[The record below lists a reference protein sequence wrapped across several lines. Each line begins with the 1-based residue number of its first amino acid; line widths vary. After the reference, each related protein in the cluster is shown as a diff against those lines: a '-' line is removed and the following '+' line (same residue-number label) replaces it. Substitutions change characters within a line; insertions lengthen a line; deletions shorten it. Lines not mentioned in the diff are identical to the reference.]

1 MSLDAIQIV
10 SQEPNAQPRESRAI
24 DPASGRLLGTLT
36 RTQPGEVAEVVRQVA
51 GVQPLWAL
59 LRLEDRARYMRRMA
73 QAIIDE
79 VDDLRETIAREQGR
93 PRTEVAA
100 LELLVAIDALKWVAQ
115 EGASVL
121 GGRRVGVHRSLFLTK
136 RARIAY
142 EPYGVVGV
150 IGAGS
155 APFAQPLGQIAGA
168 LLAGN
173 GVVFKPALRAG
184 LAGERIARVLARA
197 GLPEGLVRIVHGG
210 AEVGLE
216 LARAPVDKILFTGSP
231 STGREVAGEC
241 VSHEKE
247 VTVELGGKDA
257 MLVLSDA
264 HVARA
269 AAGALW
275 AGCAGAGQARGA
287 VERIYAA
294 PEIAER
300 LVARLVAGARAL
312 TVGDPSDPRV
322 QVGPLA
328 SARRLAHV
336 HELVEEAL
344 AQGATLH
351 CGGPVEPVDLVGL
364 ASSGSTVTEQAM
376 ASGGTDHDGTAAR
389 AGAFYAP
396 AVLTG
401 VTHEMRVMREPVG
414 GPVLAIMSFDSVS
427 EAIAMANDS
436 PYGLGASVWTAD
448 RYRGMRVAREL
459 DAGMVWLND
468 HLPSPAVSRGPWGA
482 AAGSGLGRT
491 LGEAGLRACAQEKL
505 ITWDPSGVRG
515 LWWGPYDEISARAA
529 QTATRLRSTRDTDP
543 EQALRQGGRALA
555 HVGLRALGRR

>member
-1 MSLDAIQIV
+1 MSLDTTELNV
-10 SQEPNAQPRESRAI
+10 S
-24 DPASGRLLGTLT
+24 
-36 RTQPGEVAEVVRQVA
+36 EVVAQVA
-51 GVQPLWAL
+51 KVQPLWAL

-73 QAIIDE
+73 QAIVDE
-79 VDDLRETIAREQGR
+79 LDELREAIASEQSR
-93 PRTEVAA
+93 PRTEVAT
-100 LELLVAIDALKWVAQ
+100 LELLVAIDALKWVAHD
-115 EGASVL
+115 GARVL
-121 GGRRVGVHRSLFLTK
+121 GGHRVGVHRSLSLTK

-173 GVVFKPALRAG
+173 GVVFKPAERASI
-184 LAGERIARVLARA
+184 AGERIARVLARA
-197 GLPEGLVRIVHGG
+197 GLPEGLVRVVHGG
-210 AEVGLE
+210 ADVGLE
-216 LARAPVDKILFTGSP
+216 LARAPVDKLLFTGSP
-231 STGREVAGEC
+231 ATGRAVAREC
-241 VSHEKE
+241 VSEEKE

-257 MLVLSDA
+257 MLVLADA

-269 AAGALW
+269 ATGALW

-294 PEIAER
+294 PEVTER
-300 LVARLVAGARAL
+300 LVERLVAGARAM

-322 QVGPLA
+322 QIGPLA
-328 SARRLAHV
+328 SERRLAHV
-336 HELVEEAL
+336 RELVEEAV

-351 CGGPVEPVDLVGL
+351 CGGPLDPDLPRL
-364 ASSGSTVTEQAM
+364 AAAPTTGRRPARGAGDDAETGS
-376 ASGGTDHDGTAAR
+376 
-389 AGAFYAP
+389 AFYAP

-401 VTHEMRVMREPVG
+401 VTHEMRLMREPVG
-414 GPVLAIMSFDSVS
+414 GPVLAVMTVGSVS
-427 EAIAMANDS
+427 EAIALANDS

-448 RYRGMRVAREL
+448 RYRGMRIAREL

-515 LWWGPYDEISARAA
+515 LWWGPYDELSASAARAA
-529 QTATRLRSTRDTDP
+529 AKLRSTRESDR
-543 EQALRQGGRALA
+543 EQVWRQGGVALA
-555 HVGLRALGRR
+555 RVGLRALRHRS

>member
-1 MSLDAIQIV
+1 MIVDATEPDV
-10 SQEPNAQPRESRAI
+10 S
-24 DPASGRLLGTLT
+24 
-36 RTQPGEVAEVVRQVA
+36 EVVAQVA
-51 GVQPLWAL
+51 KVQPLWAL

-73 QAIIDE
+73 QAIVDE
-79 VDDLRETIAREQGR
+79 LDELRETIADEQQR
-93 PRTEVAA
+93 PRTEVAT
-100 LELLVAIDALKWVAQ
+100 LELLVAIDALKWVAHD
-115 EGASVL
+115 GARVL
-121 GGRRVGVHRSLFLTK
+121 GGRRVGVHRSLSLTK

-173 GVVFKPALRAG
+173 GVVFKPAPRAST
-184 LAGERIARVLARA
+184 AAERIARVLARA
-197 GLPEGLVRIVHGG
+197 GLPEGLVRVVHGG
-210 AEVGLE
+210 ADVGLD
-216 LARAPVDKILFTGSP
+216 LARAPVDKLLFTGSP
-231 STGREVAGEC
+231 TTGRAVAREC
-241 VSHEKE
+241 VSQEKE

-257 MLVLSDA
+257 MLVLADA

-294 PEIAER
+294 PEVAER
-300 LVARLVAGARAL
+300 LVTRLVAGARAM
-312 TVGDPSDPRV
+312 TVGDPSDPCV
-322 QVGPLA
+322 QIGPLA
-328 SARRLAHV
+328 SERRLAHV
-336 HELVEEAL
+336 RELVEEAV

-351 CGGPVEPVDLVGL
+351 CGGPVPPEDLVGL
-364 ASSGSTVTEQAM
+364 APAKSSERVRDETNLGLGAGT
-376 ASGGTDHDGTAAR
+376 GGTEAAQSP
-389 AGAFYAP
+389 GAFYAP

-401 VTHEMRVMREPVG
+401 VTHEMRLMREPIG
-414 GPVLAIMSFDSVS
+414 GPVLAVMTVGSVS
-427 EAIAMANDS
+427 EAIALANDS

-448 RYRGMRVAREL
+448 RYRGMRIAREL

-468 HLPSPAVSRGPWGA
+468 HLPSPAISRGPWGA

-515 LWWGPYDEISARAA
+515 LWWGPYDELSGNATRAA
-529 QTATRLRSTRDTDP
+529 AKLRSTRESDR
-543 EQALRQGGRALA
+543 EQAWRQGGVALA
-555 HVGLRALGRR
+555 RVGLRALARRS

>member
-1 MSLDAIQIV
+1 MSLDAIELDV
-10 SQEPNAQPRESRAI
+10 S
-24 DPASGRLLGTLT
+24 
-36 RTQPGEVAEVVRQVA
+36 EVVAQVA
-51 GVQPLWAL
+51 KVQPLWAL

-73 QAIIDE
+73 QAIVDE
-79 VDDLRETIAREQGR
+79 LDELRETIAAEQAR
-93 PRTEVAA
+93 PRTEVAT
-100 LELLVAIDALKWVAQ
+100 LELLVAIDALKWVAHD
-115 EGASVL
+115 GASVL
-121 GGRRVGVHRSLFLTK
+121 GGRRVGVHRSLSLTK

-173 GVVFKPALRAG
+173 GVVFKPAERATI
-184 LAGERIARVLARA
+184 AGERIARVLARA
-197 GLPEGLVRIVHGG
+197 GLPEGLVRVVHGG

-216 LARAPVDKILFTGSP
+216 LARAPVDKLLFTGSP
-231 STGREVAGEC
+231 TTGRAVAREC
-241 VSHEKE
+241 VSQEKE

-257 MLVLSDA
+257 MLVLADA

-269 AAGALW
+269 ASAALW

-294 PEIAER
+294 PEVTER
-300 LVARLVAGARAL
+300 LVQRLVAGARGM

-322 QVGPLA
+322 QIGPLA
-328 SARRLAHV
+328 SERRLAHV
-336 HELVEEAL
+336 HELVEEAV

-351 CGGPVEPVDLVGL
+351 CGGPLEAP
-364 ASSGSTVTEQAM
+364 
-376 ASGGTDHDGTAAR
+376 
-389 AGAFYAP
+389 FYAP

-401 VTHEMRVMREPVG
+401 VTHEMRLMREPIG
-414 GPVLAIMSFDSVS
+414 GPVLAVMTVGSVS
-427 EAIAMANDS
+427 EAIALANDT

-448 RYRGMRVAREL
+448 RYRGMRIAREL

-505 ITWDPSGVRG
+505 ITWDPPGVRG
-515 LWWGPYDEISARAA
+515 LWWGPYDELSAGAARAA
-529 QTATRLRSTRDTDP
+529 AKLRSTRESDR
-543 EQALRQGGRALA
+543 EEAWRKGGAALA
-555 HVGLRALGRR
+555 RIGLRALGRR

>member
-1 MSLDAIQIV
+1 MSLDAIETDALDLLAAPHTI
-10 SQEPNAQPRESRAI
+10 PAL
-24 DPASGRLLGTLT
+24 DPATGMVFDKLAATL
-36 RTQPGEVAEVVRQVA
+36 PSDVADIVAQVA
-51 GVQPLWAL
+51 RVQPLWAL
-59 LRLEDRARYMRRMA
+59 LRLQDRARYMRRMA
-73 QAIIDE
+73 QAIVDE
-79 VDDLRETIAREQGR
+79 LDELRETIAREQGR
-93 PRTEVAA
+93 PRTEVAT

-115 EGASVL
+115 DGASVL
-121 GGRRVGVHRSLFLTK
+121 GGRRVGVHRSLSLTK

-173 GVVFKPALRAG
+173 GVVFKPALRACV
-184 LAGERIARVLARA
+184 AGERIARVLARA
-197 GLPEGLVRIVHGG
+197 GLPEGLVRVINGG
-210 AEVGLE
+210 ADVGLE
-216 LARAPVDKILFTGSP
+216 LARAPVDKLLFTGSP
-231 STGREVAGEC
+231 ATGRAVAREC
-241 VSHEKE
+241 VSQEKE

-257 MLVLSDA
+257 MLVLADA

-269 AAGALW
+269 ASGALW

-294 PEIAER
+294 PEVAER
-300 LVARLVAGARAL
+300 LIARLVSGARAL
-312 TVGDPSDPRV
+312 TVGDPSDPRA

-328 SARRLAHV
+328 SAKRAERV
-336 HELVEEAL
+336 RKLVEEAV

-351 CGGPVEPVDLVGL
+351 CGGTVEPAALVGFGTFEGSSADDTGL
-364 ASSGSTVTEQAM
+364 AGAQS
-376 ASGGTDHDGTAAR
+376 R
-389 AGAFYAP
+389 ADAFYAP

-401 VTHEMRVMREPVG
+401 VTHEMRLMREPLG
-414 GPVLAIMSFDSVS
+414 APVLAVMSVGSVS
-427 EAIAMANDS
+427 EAIALANDS

-448 RYRGMRVAREL
+448 RYRGLRIAREL

-505 ITWDPSGVRG
+505 ITWDPSGSRG
-515 LWWGPYDEISARAA
+515 LWWGPYDELSARAA
-529 QTATRLRSTRDTDP
+529 RAAAQLRSTR
-543 EQALRQGGRALA
+543 EGEREHAWRHGALA
-555 HVGLRALGRR
+555 LARVSARAFGRRS

>member
-1 MSLDAIQIV
+1 MSLDAIDMET
-10 SQEPNAQPRESRAI
+10 SAHPAPAPFPLYAL
-24 DPASGRLLGTLT
+24 DPASGEALGTLLT
-36 RTQPGEVAEVVRQVA
+36 TPSSAVIDVVAQVA
-51 GVQPLWAL
+51 KVQPLWAL

-73 QAIIDE
+73 QAIVDE
-79 VDDLRETIAREQGR
+79 LDELRETIAREQGR

-115 EGASVL
+115 DGASVL
-121 GGRRVGVHRSLFLTK
+121 GARRVGVHRSLSLTK

-173 GVVFKPALRAG
+173 GVVFKPAMRAA
-184 LAGERIARVLARA
+184 LTSERIARVLARA
-197 GLPEGLVRIVHGG
+197 GLPEGLVRVIHGG
-210 AEVGLE
+210 PDVGLE
-216 LARAPVDKILFTGSP
+216 LARAPLDKLLFTGSP
-231 STGREVAGEC
+231 AVGRAVAREC

-257 MLVLSDA
+257 MLVLADA

-269 AAGALW
+269 ASGALW

-287 VERIYAA
+287 LERIYVA
-294 PEIAER
+294 PEVAER
-300 LVARLVAGARAL
+300 LVARLVSGARAL
-312 TVGDPSDPRV
+312 VVGDPRDPRV

-328 SARRLAHV
+328 SAQRVERV
-336 HELVEEAL
+336 HELVEEAV

-351 CGGPVEPVDLVGL
+351 CGGPADASDLVGL
-364 ASSGSTVTEQAM
+364 SSIGPATTIGR
-376 ASGGTDHDGTAAR
+376 SGAAAGAAVSR
-389 AGAFYAP
+389 GGAFYAP

-401 VTHEMRVMREPVG
+401 VTHEMRLMREPVG
-414 GPVLAIMSFDSVS
+414 GPVLAVMTVESVS
-427 EAIAMANDS
+427 EAIALANDS
-436 PYGLGASVWTAD
+436 EYGLGASVWTAD
-448 RYRGMRVAREL
+448 RYRGMRIAREL

-468 HLPSPAVSRGPWGA
+468 HLPSPSVSRGPWGA

-505 ITWDPSGVRG
+505 ITWDPSGTRG
-515 LWWGPYDEISARAA
+515 LWWGPYDELSARAA
-529 QTATRLRSTRDTDP
+529 RTAAQLRSTREGDR
-543 EQALRQGGRALA
+543 ERAWRQGGLALA
-555 HVGLRALGRR
+555 RVGLRALGRRP